1 MKLRLAVD
9 DILIGILY
17 FAKDKLPEN
26 KFTMSR
32 EKINKTFY
40 RLKELYPDIMTK
52 FTFRH
57 REVYPDCH
65 ALNMAISNLC
75 DSGVL
80 FFGCSMDRRY
90 QICNSEHFKS
100 NISGV
105 YNTYVKKLI
114 EDAGFTEEYIKT
126 VSDTFVELIMQ

>member
-1 MKLRLAVD
+1 MKLRLAAD

-40 RLKELYPDIMTK
+40 SLKELCPDIMTK

-57 REVYPDCH
+57 RELYPDCH

-80 FFGCSMDRRY
+80 FSGCSMDRRY
-90 QICNSEHFKS
+90 QICDRDHFKG
-100 NISGV
+100 NISQV
-105 YNTYVKKLI
+105 YATYVKNLI
-114 EDAGFTEEYIKT
+114 EDAGFTEERIKT

>member
-1 MKLRLAVD
+1 MRLRLAAD

-17 FAKDKLPEN
+17 FAKDKLPEH
-26 KFTMSR
+26 KFTTSR

-52 FTFRH
+52 FPFRH
-57 REVYPDCH
+57 RELYPDCH
-65 ALNMAISNLC
+65 TLNMAISNLC
-75 DSGVL
+75 CSGVL

-90 QICNSEHFKS
+90 QICDSEHFKS